1 LRRREG
7 GVKRS
12 GAKWKATDPDAP
24 AASVKTAIRAEL
36 AASGLSQKD
45 LAQRLGLTEKHIS
58 QVLTGKAVGSFDVLV
73 RMAEA
78 VGLTVSVERKAE
90 Q

>member
-1 LRRREG
+1 
-7 GVKRS
+7 V
-12 GAKWKATDPDAP
+12 KWKAIDPDAP
-24 AASVKTAIRAEL
+24 AASAKAAIRAEL

-45 LAQRLGLTEKHIS
+45 LAQHLGLTEEHVS

-78 VGLTVSVERKAE
+78 VGLTVTLERKAE
-90 Q
+90 E

>member
-1 LRRREG
+1 M
-7 GVKRS
+7 RS

-24 AASVKTAIRAEL
+24 AAPVKAAIRDEL

-45 LAQRLGLTEKHIS
+45 LAEYTGLTEKHVS
-58 QVLTGKAVGSFDVLV
+58 QVLTGKVVGSFDVLV

-78 VGLTVSVERKAE
+78 VGLAVTLERKAD